1 MENKITILKAALMYR
16 ERGLSVIPLLSGGKK
31 PAIESWLPYQSKIAS
46 AEQIIEWFSGQ
57 DYNLGI
63 ITGEISDLTV
73 VDCDTKDAIL
83 SVGPMLPPDV
93 PTQKTPRGGRHF
105 FFKYTRGF
113 VNRAHIAPG
122 VDIRTQGGY
131 VAVYPSTTNT
141 GGWNW
146 RDGKSIFDI
155 SAPSMGTIFENLLRT
170 WAGTSHGRD
179 KTDNGQRGP
188 TDATTMFTG
197 GQLDEDLFTIANS
210 LTKGGLYS
218 EQTQKVLEILA
229 GYGNQNRDG
238 RPPFT
243 IEDVKAKV
251 QSALSRAERKE
262 INISQEVRDWISVA
276 PGIFEIKDIARD
288 LNLNDIN
295 NLKLI
300 WAMLDKMIKEGIVE
314 KSGNRRGSYRIKEGN
329 FEEMDFDAAE
339 GEVINI
345 SWPLEVE
352 QLYRCYPGS
361 VAVLAGVMG
370 SGKTTFSLN
379 YCLKNLKEHKVTYLS
394 SELGVLE
401 LRDRIALFGYPRDVW
416 KPATFKKVT
425 SNFEDAIDPDG
436 VNIVDYLELYDELW
450 KMGLLIKNINDR
462 LKSGTALIMLQRPHG
477 RAVAKGGEATLEKP
491 RLYLSMDQPFGED
504 HRIAVLKA
512 HNWRDSSDNPR
523 NKVRRFK
530 IYKGSKIE
538 ATSDWEREE
547 IDWADVGR
555 KR

>member
-1 MENKITILKAALMYR
+1 MEEKLSTLSAAMKYR
-16 ERGLSVIPLLSGGKK
+16 SMGFSVIPLLPNDKR
-31 PAIESWLPYQSKIAS
+31 PAIKWEPYQKEIAS
-46 AEQIIEWFSGQ
+46 EEQLIEWFTK
-57 DYNLGI
+57 DYNVGI
-63 ITGEISDLTV
+63 VTGEISNLTV
-73 VDCDTKDAIL
+73 VDCDTQGAIQQI
-83 SVGPMLPPDV
+83 SAMLPLIVIPI
-93 PTQKTPRGGRHF
+93 QLTPRGGRHF
-105 FFKYTRGF
+105 FFQYEKGF
-113 VNRAHIAPG
+113 ISKRISNGI
-122 VDIRTQGGY
+122 DIKTNGGCV
-131 VAVYPSTTNT
+131 VAYPSRLTN
-141 GGWNW
+141 GGWTW
-146 RDGKSIFDI
+146 SERKSIFEI
-155 SAPSMGTIFENLLRT
+155 LAPRMGDTFKNLLQT
-170 WAGTSHGRD
+170 MAGTYSRGGQAND
-179 KTDNGQRGP
+179 KSKIQTD
-188 TDATTMFTG
+188 TSTMFQG
-197 GQLDEDLFTIANS
+197 GRLDEDLFTIANS

-229 GYGNQNRDG
+229 GYGNQNRSG

-243 IEDVKAKV
+243 IEDVKVKV

-262 INISQEVRDWISVA
+262 INISQGVRDWISVA

-300 WAMLDKMIKEGIVE
+300 WAMLDKMVKEGIVE

-345 SWPLEVE
+345 AWPLEVE
-352 QLYRCYPGS
+352 RLYRCYPGS

-379 YCLKNLKEHKVTYLS
+379 YCLKNLKEHKITYLS

-512 HNWRDSSDNPR
+512 HNWRDSSDNPK

-530 IYKGSKIE
+530 IIKGSRID
-538 ATSDWEREE
+538 ATSDWKREE
-547 IDWADVGR
+547 VDWGDMGR
-555 KR
+555 RK

>member
-1 MENKITILKAALMYR
+1 LENEITTLSAALSYR
-16 ERGLSVIPLLSGGKK
+16 KMGFSVIPILPMDKK
-31 PAIESWLPYQSKIAS
+31 PAVRWETYIKSLAS
-46 AEQIIEWFSGQ
+46 EDQLIKWFAGG
-57 DYNLGI
+57 DFNLAI
-63 ITGEISDLTV
+63 VTGEISGITV
-73 VDCDTKDAIL
+73 IDTDTQGAVQQIEK
-83 SVGPMLPPDV
+83 MLQNTVNIPI
-93 PTQKTPRGGRHF
+93 QRTPRGGKHYIF
-105 FFKYTRGF
+105 SYTKGF
-113 VNRAHIAPG
+113 VSRRVADGI
-122 VDIRTQGGY
+122 DIKSNGGY
-131 VAVYPSTTNT
+131 IIVPPSSLAN
-141 GGWNW
+141 GKYYWES
-146 RDGKSIFDI
+146 GKSLFNVPPPIMDI
-155 SAPSMGTIFENLLRT
+155 NFENLLRALGGNY
-170 WAGTSHGRD
+170 AGNGLGGGRQ
-179 KTDNGQRGP
+179 KIP
-188 TDATTMFTG
+188 TIPGNMFMG
-197 GQLDEDLFTIANS
+197 GQLDEDLFSIANA
-210 LTKGGLYS
+210 LTKGGIYP

-229 GYGNQNRDG
+229 GYGNQNRSG

-276 PGIFEIKDIARD
+276 PGIFEIKDIARE

-339 GEVINI
+339 GEVINV

-352 QLYRCYPGS
+352 RLYRCYPGS

-512 HNWRDSSDNPR
+512 HNWRDSSDNPK

-530 IYKGSKIE
+530 IIKGSRID